1 VGNWKREAVVSGVM
15 MIPVPAS
22 GVLERVEG
30 ESAARAV
37 PGVTDL
43 EITARLHDYIAA
55 WPEGSSYLGFLFARA
70 ETAEEVEGALR
81 AGHGKLRFGIRER
94 LAVEHPATGRVV
106 G

>member
-1 VGNWKREAVVSGVM
+1 

-22 GVLERVEG
+22 GVLEEVDG

-37 PGVTDL
+37 PYVTDL

-55 WPEGSSYLGFLFARA
+55 WPEGASSLGFLFARA
-70 ETAEEVEGALR
+70 ETAGEVETALR
-81 AGHGKLRFGIRER
+81 AAHGKLRFTIRER

-106 G
+106 V

>member
-1 VGNWKREAVVSGVM
+1 

-22 GVLERVEG
+22 GVLESVDGE
-30 ESAARAV
+30 ESARATRHIV
-37 PGVTDL
+37 GL

-70 ETAEEVEGALR
+70 EMAEEAEDALR
-81 AGHGKLRFGIRER
+81 VAHGKLRFTIRER

-106 G
+106 S